1 MSKQVQRLC
10 LVVCLLAGSL
20 FVPTAEAQQPAAAVP
35 PPPPV
40 LVIYRE
46 EVKPGRAAAHAVN
59 ESAWAAAYLKGGAPQ
74 QWLGMTSVAGPTE
87 AWFLSGYPSYE
98 AFQRS
103 EDAIESH
110 ATLAADGDKF
120 SAIDGDLVNRTS
132 TIVAGYRP
140 ALSYR
145 PDVKLP
151 EMRYMQVDVVR
162 VKAGFDRDFRAA
174 WRQIAEAHTK
184 ANMDEHWAVYEVD
197 AGAQDLTF
205 FFLYPRKTLAE
216 IDKSGPMHTGDA
228 YRDAVGEN
236 GRLEQ
241 REMFQRSL
249 ESSQTLIFKF
259 QPKMSVLTQE
269 WTDVDPGFWVPKP
282 IAPVKNAPVKK

>member
-1 MSKQVQRLC
+1 MSKHVWQLC
-10 LVVCLLAGSL
+10 LILCLPLGGMI
-20 FVPTAEAQQPAAAVP
+20 VPSAEAQQPVAAAP

-40 LVIYRE
+40 VVIYRE
-46 EVKPGRAAAHAVN
+46 EVRPGRTAAHAAN

-87 AWFLSGYPSYE
+87 AWFISGYPSYE
-98 AFQRS
+98 AFQKS
-103 EDAIESH
+103 EDAIEGH

-120 SAIDGDLVNRTS
+120 SAVDGDLVNRTS
-132 TIVAGYRP
+132 TIVAAYRP

-145 PDVKLP
+145 AEVKLP
-151 EMRYMQVDVVR
+151 EMRYMQVDIVR

-184 ANMDEHWAVYEVD
+184 AQMDEHWAVYEVD

-205 FFLYPRKTLAE
+205 FFFYPRKALAE
-216 IDKSGPMHTGDA
+216 IDKSGPMHAAAA
-228 YRDAVGEN
+228 YRDAIGEN

-259 QPKMSVLTQE
+259 RPAMSVLSKE
-269 WTDVDPGFWVPKP
+269 WTDVDPSFWTPKP
-282 IAPVKNAPVKK
+282 AAPVKK